1 MTSATRQRRKRSTK
15 SSTLHSEHLEPRQLF
30 AAVADGVSKEI
41 AEHASE
47 QATHS
52 LTEEVATVFD
62 SKGTAAT
69 GAKGQSAVSGVK
81 IDHSFLAAKQDHLP
95 DAGTFE
101 QMRDLRELQRII
113 EDFEQG
119 FQMPEMQDGLPGGW
133 NPSVEGLQQG
143 VMGEGTSVE
152 DVIFG
157 RQGPRWDG
165 VGMDVE
171 SFGGGTQGNRR
182 YPSAEPGPSG
192 SAAPNLTPGSD
203 RADLE
208 ITIDQDG
215 CEVGFN
221 SEGTKYTFHQS
232 TQSYV
237 DSDGK
242 KVAVYTYHYSMQ
254 RLGESPIHVS
264 QTHVYR
270 NGEFVEEIW
279 TSVEGSISVEAEEP
293 GPVWTLK
300 EWMFPGTEPPQTRQ
314 VNPPDDSQPNPE
326 GDDTGGPAGG
336 QREFLS
342 WLAGRPPKAGNAALN
357 QPITKWDVLG
367 QPDPEGTR
375 HRSSTPSR
383 FARMHFD
390 IDPAPFKSTAQAEG
404 STWCPPVGPDDP
416 DSPRGP
422 DGPVGPG
429 GPSPV
434 K

>member
-15 SSTLHSEHLEPRQLF
+15 SSTLHSEHLEARQLF

-47 QATHS
+47 QAAHS
-52 LTEEVATVFD
+52 LTEEVASVFD

-69 GAKGQSAVSGVK
+69 GAKGQSVVSGVK

-95 DAGTFE
+95 DTGTFE
-101 QMRDLRELQRII
+101 QMRDLRELQRLI

-119 FQMPEMQDGLPGGW
+119 FQMPEMHDGLPGGW

-171 SFGGGTQGNRR
+171 SFGEGTQGNSR

-192 SAAPNLTPGSD
+192 SAAPDITPNADRNAEHRPTFFDRVITRKFSTDNGCILQHIYYTEDNRHETEHVYVEINDGQVTRVYDPVSGGYWADIWRNSTGSLD
-203 RADLE
+203 E
-208 ITIDQDG
+208 ITDALDYYLLGKARNDG
-215 CEVGFN
+215 
-221 SEGTKYTFHQS
+221 
-232 TQSYV
+232 
-237 DSDGK
+237 D
-242 KVAVYTYHYSMQ
+242 
-254 RLGESPIHVS
+254 
-264 QTHVYR
+264 
-270 NGEFVEEIW
+270 FVRH
-279 TSVEGSISVEAEEP
+279 
-293 GPVWTLK
+293 
-300 EWMFPGTEPPQTRQ
+300 M
-314 VNPPDDSQPNPE
+314 DDLDDQPNPE
-326 GDDTGGPAGG
+326 GDDAGGPAGG

-342 WLAGRPPKAGNAALN
+342 WLAGRPTKAGNAALN

-375 HRSSTPSR
+375 HCSSTPSR